1 METKRWYNHI
11 GKINKTKM
19 KNLFKPS
26 RLIFKDQPETPKD
39 VPALLEEM
47 QSTAE
52 SEEQLYGQIT
62 DLEKQAKTLKYR
74 QEHLKWQ
81 IERIIEEDKT
91 MSPDLLHTLAQDY
104 RFKYAVL
111 DHPNTSVETLN
122 FLLGQ
127 AIKSNDS
134 SEAEWIAAHPNATAK
149 MFELIYEKFC
159 KDYHSFEVGRAV
171 TQHPHTPP
179 NILAKFAYDEDES
192 ARGHLAK
199 NPNTPAETLHKL
211 ALDEKNDEFLLA
223 SVVENPNASLETLI
237 ICYERGIKFGS
248 EKEEQLGIRGEWSR
262 NKGEYILSNL
272 AQNQNTPPELLRK
285 LAKSELD
292 YIIRQ
297 YVAENPNTPAETIQE
312 LAKDP
317 HQFVRMSA
325 QEHPKYKAE

>member
-1 METKRWYNHI
+1 
-11 GKINKTKM
+11 M

-62 DLEKQAKTLKYR
+62 DLENQAKTLKYK
-74 QEHLKWQ
+74 QEDLERQ

-104 RFKYAVL
+104 RFLYAVL
-111 DHPNTSVETLN
+111 KHPNTSVETLN
-122 FLLGQ
+122 FLLGK
-127 AIKSNDS
+127 AIQSNDS
-134 SEAEWIAAHPNATAK
+134 SARLIAAHPNTTAK

-159 KDYHSFEVGRAV
+159 KDYHDPEVSRAM
-171 TQHPHTPP
+171 TQNPHTPSD
-179 NILAKFAYDEDES
+179 ILAKFAYDEDELT
-192 ARGHLAK
+192 RLYLAK
-199 NPNTPAETLHKL
+199 HPNTPAETLHKL
-211 ALDEKNDEFLLA
+211 ALDNKNDEYTIA
-223 SVVENPNASLETLI
+223 SVVENPNTLPKTLI
-237 ICYERGIKFGS
+237 ICYERGMEFGS

-262 NKGEYILSNL
+262 NKGVNILSNL
-272 AQNQNTPPELLRK
+272 AQNQNTPPELLKK
-285 LAKSELD
+285 LAKSEIY